1 MEGKFPGSQWLDSP
15 SNAGGAG
22 PIPRQGA
29 QIPYASWKKK
39 KKQNME
45 QKQYC
50 KKNSIKNFF

>member
-29 QIPYASWKKK
+29 QIPYASWTKKK
-39 KKQNME
+39 NKIWNRNNIVKKTQ
-45 QKQYC
+45 
-50 KKNSIKNFF
+50 